1 MSCQRRLIALNTQCT
16 AGGSPDGQLG
26 ELWHPKP
33 QPSLQLCAQ
42 LDAVLIAEDGGIV
55 SLAIDGYQVR
65 IRMAAQSLPCAAAWP
80 G

>member
-1 MSCQRRLIALNTQCT
+1 MASLVSSGTLNR
-16 AGGSPDGQLG
+16 
-26 ELWHPKP
+26 
-33 QPSLQLCAQ
+33 SLHIQLCAQ

-80 G
+80 AEL